1 MASIARDDGSPEGV
15 ARRTSVEPGTVPVG
29 KGRLWLGLV
38 LAPATWLGAELIG
51 YYLAARSC
59 ELAPG
64 GVPFAGTAYP
74 RATHLIVQSIAVII
88 IAVGVAVAAGNWRA
102 TSGDVRPGDAP
113 APGRAQFMSFCG
125 VFVGLLSLF
134 GVLLFDVSGL
144 FVNVCS
150 QAR

>member
-1 MASIARDDGSPEGV
+1 MASLARDDGSPESV
-15 ARRTSVEPGTVPVG
+15 ARRAAVEPGAAPVS
-29 KGRLWLGLV
+29 KRRLWIGLV
-38 LAPATWLGAELIG
+38 LAPATWFAAELIG

-74 RATHLIVQSIAVII
+74 RVTHLIVQSAAAI
-88 IAVGVAVAAGNWRA
+88 IAAVGIAIAAVNWRA
-102 TSGDVRPGDAP
+102 TNADVRPGDAP
-113 APGRAQFMSFCG
+113 AFGRAQFMSFCG